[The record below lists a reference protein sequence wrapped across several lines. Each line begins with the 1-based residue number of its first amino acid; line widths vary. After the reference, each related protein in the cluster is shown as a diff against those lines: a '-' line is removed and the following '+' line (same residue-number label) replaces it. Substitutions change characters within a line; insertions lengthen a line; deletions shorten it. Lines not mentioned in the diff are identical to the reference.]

1 MQSNDKGSSVGMQHM
16 NKVAVYVRL
25 LCVMLP
31 LLLPLTPCC
40 RELGDATKL
49 LNLPQEQ
56 AEFIKQVMHRMP
68 DALCKDVFNFSCLHA
83 AHLLWSNGSCLALCI
98 DHCDGCA
105 P

>member
-1 MQSNDKGSSVGMQHM
+1 VQSNDKGSSVGMQHL

-56 AEFIKQVMHRMP
+56 AEFIKQVMHLMP
-68 DALCKDVFNFSCLHA
+68 DALCKDVFNFLMSACCTPAVVQWQLSCIVH
-83 AHLLWSNGSCLALCI
+83 
-98 DHCDGCA
+98 
-105 P
+105 